1 MFWEGDGSVVGVV
14 FGKRKYDG
22 VGEEGKFSY
31 EQLGAATLSQH
42 VDLEKGLIVIDLL
55 HKMPHQRG
63 GLGLLVGEAII

>member
-1 MFWEGDGSVVGVV
+1 MDPLWEWFLGKGSMMGLERREN
-14 FGKRKYDG
+14 FHMK
-22 VGEEGKFSY
+22 
-31 EQLGAATLSQH
+31 QLGEATLSQH